1 MKELIRFFLKMGI
14 LGFGGPTAHIAMMQ
28 DELVSKQKWC
38 DQETFMDG
46 LALCNVL
53 PGPASTQLG
62 IYMGYIHK
70 GILGG
75 ILAGL
80 CFILPSFIL
89 ITLIAYFYFTFGTQL
104 NVNQWLYGVN
114 PFVISMVLIAVLTMK
129 KKMITSTSS
138 LLLAL
143 LSFIFIYFFNINIII
158 VMILASCFGIF
169 FYNTKKIKL
178 FLFSPVILLALPT
191 QLFTFFLQ
199 VGSFIYGGGL
209 VIIPVI
215 EQYVVH
221 QMGWLTQTEFLAG
234 ITFGQITPGP
244 VVITAAFIGFKVL
257 GLFGSIIAT
266 IGIFLPSFLFIL
278 LTGKYFLKAKDL
290 PIIKAALK
298 AIHPVVIGSIL
309 ASLLSL
315 FPTAVIDFSTLGI
328 FLLSFVLLYKYKV
341 NTFILLFI
349 SSIVGSLL
357 FLL

>member
-1 MKELIRFFLKMGI
+1 MKELIRFFLKIGI

-28 DELVSKQKWC
+28 DELVTKQEWC

-62 IYMGYIHK
+62 IYMGYLHK
-70 GILGG
+70 GIIGG

-89 ITLIAYFYFTFGTQL
+89 ITLIAYVYFTFGTQL
-104 NVNQWLYGVN
+104 HINQWLYGVN
-114 PFVISMVLIAVLTMK
+114 PFVIAMVLIAVLTMK
-129 KKMITSTSS
+129 KKMIRSTSS
-138 LLLAL
+138 IWIAL
-143 LSFIFIYFFNINIII
+143 ISFVLIYFFKVNIII
-158 VMILASCFGIF
+158 VMLLAACFGIF
-169 FYNTKKIKL
+169 FYQSKKVKM
-178 FLFSPVILLALPT
+178 FLFSPIILLSLPT
-191 QLFTFFLQ
+191 QLFGFFIS

-244 VVITAAFIGFKVL
+244 VVITAAFIGFKVFGFL
-257 GLFGSIIAT
+257 GSIIAT

-278 LTGKYFLKAKDL
+278 LTAKYFLKAKDL
-290 PIIKAALK
+290 PVIKAALK

-315 FPTAVIDFSTLGI
+315 FPTAVLDLSTLCI
-328 FLLSFVLLYKYKV
+328 FIISFVLLYKYRV
-341 NTFILLFI
+341 NTFLLLFLC
-349 SSIVGSLL
+349 SILGSLL